1 MGDPEANEVGLMLGI
16 LIADQDVE
24 CRKQMAELLI
34 EAGYNV
40 IVSNSAADALD
51 GILKKSVQVVLLG
64 NEFDKLKAAE
74 IVPIL
79 KQCNRDLTI
88 ILISAE
94 TSLPLLR
101 KLRNEGIFYHALKPT
116 SGEDKEEIRKAVKCA
131 FESLKQGQTK

>member
-1 MGDPEANEVGLMLGI
+1 MLGI

-24 CRKQMAELLI
+24 CRKQMADLFI

-40 IVSNSAADALD
+40 IVTSSAADALD

-64 NEFDKLKAAE
+64 SEFDKLKAAE

-88 ILISAE
+88 ILISE
-94 TSLPLLR
+94 DTSLPLLR

-116 SGEDKEEIRKAVKCA
+116 SGEDKEEIRKAVECA
-131 FESLKQGQTK
+131 FENIRQGTAKISGK

>member
-1 MGDPEANEVGLMLGI
+1 MLGI

-24 CRKQMAELLI
+24 CRKQMADLFI

-40 IVSNSAADALD
+40 IVTNSAADALD

-64 NEFDKLKAAE
+64 SEFDKLKATE

-88 ILISAE
+88 ILVSAE

-101 KLRNEGIFYHALKPT
+101 KLRNEGIFYHALKPIN
-116 SGEDKEEIRKAVKCA
+116 GEDKEEIRKAVECA
-131 FESLKQGQTK
+131 FESLKQGSSK